1 MTDGNNVNNIRC
13 LCADMVQKA
22 NSGHPGAPLGLA
34 PLAYVL
40 YTEILSFDPDD
51 DGWIGRDIFILSNGH
66 ACALQY
72 VMNYLIGRLTIDDL
86 RSFRQ
91 LGSRT
96 PGHPERGLPGIECT
110 TGPLGQGLANAVGYA
125 ISLKKLSSH
134 TGNKP
139 KVYCVFGDGCYQEGI
154 GQESFSLAASLRLD
168 NLVLIYDFNGVTID
182 GPTSLSMNES
192 VSKRFESLGFVVEV
206 VSGEDTDGIKRALKD
221 VGHDMP
227 KVILLET
234 VIGYGSE
241 MEGDCKVHGSPLGI
255 EGVAKLKERL
265 GMPPADFFVSSP
277 LLDRFHELIKK
288 KRAEVIEWSNTSE
301 VVGKLC
307 DRVMAVSNEQSMYR
321 SVYVRS
327 GAHKATRKHFSE
339 ALHDL
344 KENAHLVGGSA
355 DLQSSVLTRIGSSD
369 FSQTNRA
376 GNYINFGVREHSM
389 CGVMNGISS
398 HGYFLPYSGTFLNFI
413 SYGFPAV
420 RLACMGKLNLFYV
433 LTHDSIGLGEDGPT
447 HQPIEVLATLRATPG
462 LITMR
467 PCDGIE
473 CRASL
478 KICLT
483 RPGPK
488 AVVLSRQN
496 VPEIADTSFEK
507 AELGAYFLVETDKP
521 DLILLST
528 GSEVSICYEVMK
540 MLSHIRISIVSFFS
554 WELFEQQSNDY
565 KRYILKD
572 VPRISIE
579 AMSTFGWA
587 KYADMQIGLDCYG
600 TSGEY
605 TSVYK
610 HFGLDCKAICKTIVE
625 FLNK

>member
-1 MTDGNNVNNIRC
+1 MADSSNVNNIRC

-34 PLAYVL
+34 PLAYIL
-40 YTEILSFDPDD
+40 YTEVLNFDPDD
-51 DGWIGRDIFILSNGH
+51 EGWIGRDIFILSNGH

-86 RSFRQ
+86 RAFRQ

-134 TGNKP
+134 IGNTC

-154 GQESFSLAASLRLD
+154 GQESFSLAANLRLD
-168 NLVLIYDFNGVTID
+168 NLVLIYDFNKVTID
-182 GPTSLSMNES
+182 GPTSLSMNEN
-192 VSKRFESLGFVVEV
+192 VVKRFESLGFVVEV
-206 VSGEDTDGIKRALKD
+206 VSGNDMNGMKRALKD
-221 VGHDMP
+221 ITHGMP
-227 KVILLET
+227 KVIILET

-241 MEGDCKVHGSPLGI
+241 MEGDCKVHGSPLGV
-255 EGVAKLKERL
+255 EGVSKLKERL
-265 GMPPADFFVSSP
+265 GMPSADFFVSSS
-277 LLDRFHELIKK
+277 LLDKFDELIKK
-288 KRAEVIEWSNTSE
+288 KRAEVIEWNSKSE
-301 VVGKLC
+301 AINKLC
-307 DRVMAVSNEQSMYR
+307 DRVMDVSDEKLMYK
-321 SVYVRS
+321 SVYVRND
-327 GAHKATRKHFSE
+327 AQKATRKHFSE
-339 ALHDL
+339 ALCDL
-344 KENAHLVGGSA
+344 KDNSYLIGGSA
-355 DLQSSVLTRIGSSD
+355 DLQSSVLTRIGSND
-369 FSQTNRA
+369 FSHANRD
-376 GNYINFGVREHSM
+376 GNYINFGIREHSM

-413 SYGFPAV
+413 SYGFPSV
-420 RLACMGKLNLFYV
+420 RLACMDNLNLFYV

-467 PCDGIE
+467 PCDGLE

-478 KICLT
+478 MICLS

-488 AVVLSRQN
+488 AVILSRQN

-507 AELGAYFLVETDKP
+507 AEKGAYFLVEKDEP

-528 GSEVSICYEVMK
+528 GSEILICYEIMK
-540 MLSHIRISIVSFFS
+540 KLSHIRISIVSFFS
-554 WELFEQQSNDY
+554 WELFELQNDDY
-565 KRYILKD
+565 KRHILKD

-579 AMSTFGWA
+579 AMSTFGWT
-587 KYADMQIGLDCYG
+587 KYADMQIGLDCFG
-600 TSGEY
+600 ASGKY
-605 TSVYK
+605 KNVYE
-610 HFGLDCKAICKTIVE
+610 HFGLDCNAICNKIVK